1 MPTLSLVSN
10 SLFSIKPG
18 LNSILKPF
26 PQLTEAGQE
35 PTVKPTTTE
44 FETYT
49 TITTTAEPTTSA
61 EPTTKFIDNFNNI
74 NLRAEELTGTSTM
87 LRWNGQQ
94 GNGRVMVKQWIRFKS
109 INPEGEKQLVPV
121 DVNAAQYKLEGL
133 TPGYTYEFEIIRQFQ
148 QGRKERGTDQAKMT
162 SMGGENG
169 SIGGKCVVCHGDES
183 NDECNARAESCDPAM
198 NQMCQ
203 TVVRVEN
210 GLAPRFEKRCKQRQ
224 ACKNERAIYK
234 QTGIC
239 QGGTR

>member
-1 MPTLSLVSN
+1 MIV
-10 SLFSIKPG
+10 
-18 LNSILKPF
+18 
-26 PQLTEAGQE
+26 
-35 PTVKPTTTE
+35 
-44 FETYT
+44 
-49 TITTTAEPTTSA
+49 
-61 EPTTKFIDNFNNI
+61 DNFSNI

-94 GNGRVMVKQWIRFKS
+94 GNGRVMVKQWVRFKS

-121 DVNAAQYKLEGL
+121 DVNASQYQLNGL
-133 TPGYTYEFEIIRQFQ
+133 TPGYTYEFEIIREFQ

-162 SMGGENG
+162 SIGGENG

-183 NDECNARAESCDPAM
+183 NDACNARAESCDPAM

-210 GLAPRFEKRCKQRQ
+210 GLAPRFEKRCKQRE
-224 ACKNERAIYK
+224 ACKNERRIYK
-234 QTGIC
+234 QHGMC